1 MPEIS
6 RRTDKLE
13 AGADIVEAG
22 NNCRKVCA
30 KGIVIKGNYCKT
42 EKNNYTIYRFSK
54 ESKIPK
60 TTLLDLCSGKTSIY
74 KSQAITIKKI
84 ADTLG
89 VSMEYVM
96 SLENVNK
103 DYLEFNIP
111 DFLRYSIDMFNRN
124 IKTSLYDIYYCTL
137 QSDINVAEIGG
148 NITPNQASF
157 LRKKSRW
164 VL

>member
-1 MPEIS
+1 MHMNLQELI
-6 RRTDKLE
+6 E
-13 AGADIVEAG
+13 M
-22 NNCRKVCA
+22 
-30 KGIVIKGNYCKT
+30 
-42 EKNNYTIYRFSK
+42 NNYTIYGFSK
-54 ESKIPK
+54 ESTIPK

-96 SLENVNK
+96 SLEDVNK
-103 DYLEFNIP
+103 KYLEVNIP
-111 DFLRYSIDMFNRN
+111 VFLRDSINAFKKN

-157 LRKKSRW
+157 LRKKYLG
-164 VL
+164 VENHD

>member
-1 MPEIS
+1 MNLQE
-6 RRTDKLE
+6 L
-13 AGADIVEAG
+13 
-22 NNCRKVCA
+22 
-30 KGIVIKGNYCKT
+30 IK
-42 EKNNYTIYRFSK
+42 KNNYTIYRFSK

-84 ADTLG
+84 ADALG
-89 VSMEYVM
+89 VSMEYIM

-111 DFLRYSIDMFNRN
+111 DFLKDSINKFNINRKN
-124 IKTSLYDIYYCTL
+124 SLYDVYYCTL

-148 NITPNQASF
+148 YISSNQAWF
-157 LRKKSRW
+157 LRKKY
-164 VL
+164 LGIDNND

>member
-1 MPEIS
+1 MHLQELI
-6 RRTDKLE
+6 
-13 AGADIVEAG
+13 
-22 NNCRKVCA
+22 
-30 KGIVIKGNYCKT
+30 

-60 TTLLDLCSGKTSIY
+60 TTLIDLCSGKTSIY

-111 DFLRYSIDMFNRN
+111 DFLRYSINMFNRN

-137 QSDINVAEIGG
+137 QSDINVAEVGG
-148 NITPNQASF
+148 YISSNQAWF
-157 LRKKSRW
+157 LRKKYLG
-164 VL
+164 VDNYD

>member
-1 MPEIS
+1 MNLQELI
-6 RRTDKLE
+6 
-13 AGADIVEAG
+13 
-22 NNCRKVCA
+22 
-30 KGIVIKGNYCKT
+30 

-54 ESKIPK
+54 ESRIPK

-89 VSMEYVM
+89 VPMEYVM
-96 SLENVNK
+96 SLEDATK

-111 DFLRYSIDMFNRN
+111 DFLKDSINTFNKN

-137 QSDINVAEIGG
+137 QSDINVAEVGG
-148 NITPNQASF
+148 YITPNQACF
-157 LRKKSRW
+157 LRKKYLG
-164 VL
+164 VDNND

>member
-1 MPEIS
+1 MNLQELI
-6 RRTDKLE
+6 
-13 AGADIVEAG
+13 
-22 NNCRKVCA
+22 
-30 KGIVIKGNYCKT
+30 

-111 DFLRYSIDMFNRN
+111 DFLRYSINMFNRN

-137 QSDINVAEIGG
+137 QSDINVAEVGG
-148 NITPNQASF
+148 YISPNQAWF
-157 LRKKSRW
+157 LRKKYFGIDNYD
-164 VL
+164 

>member
-1 MPEIS
+1 MNLQQLIE
-6 RRTDKLE
+6 
-13 AGADIVEAG
+13 
-22 NNCRKVCA
+22 N
-30 KGIVIKGNYCKT
+30 
-42 EKNNYTIYRFSK
+42 NNYTLYRFSK

-96 SLENVNK
+96 SLENTIK

-111 DFLRYSIDMFNRN
+111 EFLKESINNFNKN
-124 IKTSLYDIYYCTL
+124 CKTSLYDIYYCTL
-137 QSDINVAEIGG
+137 QSDINVSEVGG
-148 NITPNQASF
+148 YITPNQAWF
-157 LRKKSRW
+157 LRNKYLG
-164 VL
+164 VYHND

>member
-1 MPEIS
+1 MNLQQLIE
-6 RRTDKLE
+6 
-13 AGADIVEAG
+13 
-22 NNCRKVCA
+22 N
-30 KGIVIKGNYCKT
+30 
-42 EKNNYTIYRFSK
+42 NNYTIYRFSK

-89 VSMEYVM
+89 VSMEYIM
-96 SLENVNK
+96 SLENKAK

-111 DFLRYSIDMFNRN
+111 EFLKESINNFDIN

-137 QSDINVAEIGG
+137 QSDINVAEVGG
-148 NITPNQASF
+148 YITPNQAWF
-157 LRKKSRW
+157 LRKKYLG
-164 VL
+164 VDNND

>member
-1 MPEIS
+1 MNLQELIENS
-6 RRTDKLE
+6 
-13 AGADIVEAG
+13 
-22 NNCRKVCA
+22 
-30 KGIVIKGNYCKT
+30 
-42 EKNNYTIYRFSK
+42 NYTIYRFSK

-84 ADTLG
+84 ADALG
-89 VSMEYVM
+89 VSMEYIM

-111 DFLRYSIDMFNRN
+111 DFLKDSINKFNINRKN
-124 IKTSLYDIYYCTL
+124 SLYDVYYCTL

-148 NITPNQASF
+148 YISSNQAWF
-157 LRKKSRW
+157 LRKKYLG
-164 VL
+164 VDNND

>member
-1 MPEIS
+1 MHMNLQELI
-6 RRTDKLE
+6 E
-13 AGADIVEAG
+13 M
-22 NNCRKVCA
+22 
-30 KGIVIKGNYCKT
+30 
-42 EKNNYTIYRFSK
+42 NNYTIYGFSK
-54 ESKIPK
+54 ESTIPK

-96 SLENVNK
+96 SLEDVNK
-103 DYLEFNIP
+103 KYLEVNIP
-111 DFLRYSIDMFNRN
+111 GFLRDSINSFKKN

-148 NITPNQASF
+148 NITPKQASF
-157 LRKKSRW
+157 LRKKYLG
-164 VL
+164 VENHD